1 MGVPAPDL
9 VEISL
14 ISFLALG
21 TGFATFDLP
30 PPLRTMSLAICMDLN
45 PHPPN
50 EWTSIE
56 GPYELADYCL
66 SKRTNVL
73 ILLDAWLD
81 SGNEPDDKHD
91 WDTLRYW
98 SARLRPL
105 WKSNE
110 DTLVNSDDK
119 DQQETLDKLDAQDAP
134 GDEMIVIACN
144 RCGEENGI
152 PVSLDHTS
160 QPINRL

>member
-1 MGVPAPDL
+1 
-9 VEISL
+9 
-14 ISFLALG
+14 
-21 TGFATFDLP
+21 
-30 PPLRTMSLAICMDLN
+30 MDLN

-50 EWTSIE
+50 QWTSIE

-91 WDTLRYW
+91 WHTLRYW

-105 WKSNE
+105 WKSDE
-110 DTLVNSDDK
+110 DTLVNSAD
-119 DQQETLDKLDAQDAP
+119 EEDAQDAP
-134 GDEMIVIACN
+134 GDGMIVIACN
-144 RCGEENGI
+144 RCGEENGMSF
-152 PVSLDHTS
+152 SLDRAS
-160 QPINRL
+160 QQPINCL

>member
-1 MGVPAPDL
+1 VYYASL
-9 VEISL
+9 VAISL
-14 ISFLALG
+14 ISFLASG

-30 PPLRTMSLAICMDLN
+30 PPLRRMSLAICMDLN

-81 SGNEPDDKHD
+81 SGNEPDDTHD
-91 WDTLRYW
+91 WHTLKYW

-105 WKSNE
+105 WKSDE
-110 DTLVNSDDK
+110 DALVDSDDG
-119 DQQETLDKLDAQDAP
+119 DQQETAQDAP

-144 RCGEENGI
+144 RCGEEKGM
-152 PVSLDHTS
+152 PVSLDRDY
-160 QPINRL
+160 QLIKRL